1 MEKSLELVNAIKE
14 QILLID
20 GEIDKTTAAAKG
32 RCRSAANSIKK
43 LSAEF
48 KKAHK

>member
-14 QILLID
+14 QILLIE

-32 RCRSAANSIKK
+32 RCRSAANNIKN
-43 LSAEF
+43 LSADF
-48 KKAHK
+48 KRNHK

>member
-14 QILLID
+14 QILLIE

-32 RCRSAANSIKK
+32 RCRSTANKIKN
-43 LSAEF
+43 LSADF
-48 KKAHK
+48 KRNHK

>member
-1 MEKSLELVNAIKE
+1 MENSQELVNAIKE
-14 QILLID
+14 QILIIEA
-20 GEIDKTTAAAKG
+20 EIEKTTAAAKG